1 MKKRLYILVVSISLI
16 VFFITNSFAIPTNEE
31 VKIFLRDTSVESLE
45 SSDQTAIKITQD
57 NTKEISN
64 LPSFTTK
71 TGATGKEVS
80 LLKILSDSLLIATV
94 VKTFILP
101 DSIHLTEINNLQYN
115 TIENYIILDSA
126 SSLESLDPINY
137 KLNNIGKTKI
147 QLDGNN
153 KVQFVETEL
162 KDEKPQEFTSPFN
175 DKDSISITPKK
186 NTKLKVDTSK
196 ENKLGIQA
204 QDSQVEFKPKDNL
217 QKKKLIFTIKNG
229 EIIVSED
236 NGFYKIEGNNILTS
250 FESISFKQFLD
261 KTKEVE
267 FNSEETV

>member
-1 MKKRLYILVVSISLI
+1 MKMKKRLIFTFTIVVLI
-16 VFFITNSFAIPTNEE
+16 FSSMVLSAPTTE
-31 VKIFLRDTSVESLE
+31 D
-45 SSDQTAIKITQD
+45 SDLIKEKKPLSG
-57 NTKEISN
+57 KEILLTEGEFKQYSPISEVTTKSGAILKSN
-64 LPSFTTK
+64 LPLGGLLKTFLNGLIIAESFT
-71 TGATGKEVS
+71 
-80 LLKILSDSLLIATV
+80 DLLI
-94 VKTFILP
+94 P

-126 SSLESLDPINY
+126 SSLEALVPINY

-147 QLDGNN
+147 QLDENN
-153 KVQFVETEL
+153 EVQFVETEI

-175 DKDSISITPKK
+175 DKDSISITTKK
-186 NTKLKVDTSK
+186 NTRLKVDTSK
-196 ENKLGIQA
+196 ENKLGIQSE
-204 QDSQVEFKPKDNL
+204 DSTVEFKPKDNL

-236 NGFYKIEGNNILTS
+236 NGYYKVEGSNVLTS

-267 FNSEETV
+267 FN